1 MKTIPELVREV
12 RGQAK
17 QAEFAEFLGVSR
29 QTVYLWE
36 SGKFRPSDA
45 QLAKM
50 GITVEYRREA

>member
-1 MKTIPELVREV
+1 MKTIPELVREA
-12 RGQAK
+12 RGAAK
-17 QAEFAEFLGVSR
+17 QAEFAESVGVSR

-36 SGKFRPSDA
+36 SGKFRPSDS